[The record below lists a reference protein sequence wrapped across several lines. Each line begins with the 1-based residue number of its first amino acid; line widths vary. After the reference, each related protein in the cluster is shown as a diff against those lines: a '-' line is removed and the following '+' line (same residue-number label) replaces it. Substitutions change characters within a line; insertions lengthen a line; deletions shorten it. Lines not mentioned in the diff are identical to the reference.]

1 MCLPAWASARTEA
14 KRLADDRDAV
24 APRDISADTGQGPDA
39 EPVRNREA
47 VALEPQLA

>member
-24 APRDISADTGQGPDA
+24 PPRDIRPKTGQGPET

>member
-14 KRLADDRDAV
+14 KRLADDREAV
-24 APRDISADTGQGPDA
+24 APRDTRLETGQGPGT

-47 VALEPQLA
+47 VAVAPQIA